1 MGVHDG
7 HRKRLRERFT
17 EHSLSSFNDI
27 NSLELLL
34 AYAIPRKDTNELA
47 HKLLDTFG
55 SLQAVFDA
63 SHQELIAVEGIGE
76 NAAVL
81 ISLIPQIY
89 KKAAV
94 CEADKIKK
102 CNSVELLVKYLQP
115 RFMNERD
122 EILIMLC
129 LDSGMKVIN
138 CVEVARGVV
147 NAVETNSRR
156 ITELALKSRATFVV
170 MAHNHPNGISIPSI
184 EDDAFT
190 RQIKNAL
197 SSVHIKLADHLIFAG
212 EDWTSYAST
221 SFIL

>member
-7 HRKRLRERFT
+7 HRKRLRERFV
-17 EHSLSSFNDI
+17 EHSLTSFNDI

-63 SHQELIAVEGIGE
+63 THQELLAVDGIGE

-94 CEADKIKK
+94 CEANKIKK
-102 CNSVELLVKYLQP
+102 CNTVELLAKYLQP

-122 EILIMLC
+122 EILIMVC
-129 LDSGMKVIN
+129 LDSNLTVIN

-147 NAVETNSRR
+147 NAVETNPRR
-156 ITELALKSRATFVV
+156 ITELALKSRATAVAL
-170 MAHNHPNGISIPSI
+170 AHNHPDGLSLPSV
-184 EDDAFT
+184 EDDCFT
-190 RQIKNAL
+190 KQVKDIL
-197 SSVHIKLADHLIFAG
+197 ESVHIKLVDHIIFAG
-212 EDWTSYAST
+212 EKWTSYVST
-221 SFIL
+221 GILL

>member
-7 HRKRLRERFT
+7 HRKRLRERFV
-17 EHSLSSFNDI
+17 EHGLTSFNDI

-55 SLQAVFDA
+55 SLRAVFEA
-63 SHQELIAVEGIGE
+63 SHHELLAVEGIGE

-89 KKAAV
+89 KKASV
-94 CEADKIKK
+94 CEADRIKK
-102 CNSVELLVKYLQP
+102 CNSTELIVRYLQP
-115 RFMNERD
+115 RFLNERD

-156 ITELALKSRATFVV
+156 ITELALKSRATFVAL
-170 MAHNHPNGISIPSI
+170 AHNHPDGMSIPSV
-184 EDDAFT
+184 EDDFFT
-190 RQIKNAL
+190 RQIKAAL
-197 SSVHIKLADHLIFAG
+197 DSVQIKLIDHIIFAG
-212 EDWTSYAST
+212 EEWSAYS
-221 SFIL
+221 SMGFLL